1 MLILILTAF
10 FALTTNHTL
19 ELVDLVDARTQAVF
33 PAHPRVGTFYNVWW
47 SNPSHTPNVPDAAWS
62 KTTLTPEVGYYT
74 SKNSLY
80 ARHIK
85 QMKEAGIDFA
95 VISYH
100 LYDRERY
107 LTFGSYAEKMGFY
120 YSPLLE
126 LDDILADGDTVR
138 EFSMNQESAQII
150 KMHLLSAIEKNY
162 TSPALLKIDGK
173 PVVFVRDG
181 HLFST
186 KGDAY
191 TKFWLGIR
199 HEVENEVGPIYLI
212 STYASSLS
220 KEKGAVV
227 FDNEFSYSLSDTW
240 KLSHNNT
247 TSSDIMHIWEQEQ
260 KEQVQKSLALGRPLF
275 TSVTPQYDDTVLR
288 GASGFTIPASVNGI
302 PLYDWTWQQ
311 AQENH
316 ADYVLIATW
325 NDFFEG
331 STIEPSKE
339 YGNYYLD
346 ETKKYTE
353 KLKRDNV
360 R

>member
-1 MLILILTAF
+1 
-10 FALTTNHTL
+10 
-19 ELVDLVDARTQAVF
+19 
-33 PAHPRVGTFYNVWW
+33 
-47 SNPSHTPNVPDAAWS
+47 
-62 KTTLTPEVGYYT
+62 
-74 SKNSLY
+74 
-80 ARHIK
+80 
-85 QMKEAGIDFA
+85 MKEAGIDFA

-107 LTFGSYAEKMGFY
+107 LTFGMYAERMGLY

-126 LDDILADGDTVR
+126 LDDILANGNTVR

-150 KMHLLSAIEKNY
+150 KMHLLGAIEKNY

-181 HLFST
+181 HLFSP

-212 STYASSLS
+212 STYASPLS
-220 KEKGAVV
+220 KENEAVV
-227 FDNEFSYSLSDTW
+227 FDNEFSYSLSDMW
-240 KLSHNNT
+240 KPLHT
-247 TSSDIMHIWEQEQ
+247 VATSSDIMGIWEQEQ
-260 KEQVQKSLALGRPLF
+260 KEQAQKSLALGRPLF

-288 GASGFTIPASVNGI
+288 GVSGFTIPAFVNGI
-302 PLYDWTWQQ
+302 PIYDWTWQQ
-311 AQENH
+311 AQENY
-316 ADYVLIATW
+316 ADYILIATW

-339 YGNYYLD
+339 YGNYYLN
-346 ETKKYTE
+346 ETKKYTG
-353 KLKRDNV
+353 KLK
-360 R
+360 